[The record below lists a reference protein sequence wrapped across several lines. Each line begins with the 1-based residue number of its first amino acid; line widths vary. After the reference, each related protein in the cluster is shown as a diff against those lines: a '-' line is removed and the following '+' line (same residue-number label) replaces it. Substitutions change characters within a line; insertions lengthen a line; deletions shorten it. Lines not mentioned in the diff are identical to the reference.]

1 MLKFNLL
8 RKSVLL
14 MLCLGC
20 LSVSYAYADEVQIN
34 GNSTNNNGNN
44 GNGNGSNNGNNG
56 NSGDNDNN
64 DNNNDD
70 HPCHSYNQNANSECI
85 PDCTSGGAGH
95 YTCTEASGN

>member
-20 LSVSYAYADEVQIN
+20 LSISYAYADEVQSN
-34 GNSTNNNGNN
+34 GNSTNNTGNN
-44 GNGNGSNNGNNG
+44 GNGSNSGNNG

-70 HPCHSYNQNANSECI
+70 QPCHSYNQNANSECI

>member
-34 GNSTNNNGNN
+34 GNSTNNNGN
-44 GNGNGSNNGNNG
+44 NGNGSNNGNNG

>member
-20 LSVSYAYADEVQIN
+20 LSVSYSYADEVQIN

-44 GNGNGSNNGNNG
+44 GNGSNNGNNG
-56 NSGDNDNN
+56 NGGDNDNN